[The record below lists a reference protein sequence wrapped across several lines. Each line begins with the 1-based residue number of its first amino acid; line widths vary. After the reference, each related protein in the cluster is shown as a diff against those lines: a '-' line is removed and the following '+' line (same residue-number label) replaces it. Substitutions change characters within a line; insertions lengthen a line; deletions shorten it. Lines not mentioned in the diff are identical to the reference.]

1 MAAAPEHGRATQ
13 VEPLAAH
20 AGSLAVADLFEEYS
34 RRVYAH
40 CLHRLRSPEDA
51 EDAVQATYLSACRHL
66 MRGFEPQAAQAWLLK
81 VAENECISRLRSESR
96 RARLQSGHDVEMIE
110 ETIAAPERAP
120 DELFGIEQA
129 LATLPEQ
136 QRRAILLRE
145 WQGLS
150 YREVAA
156 ELDLS
161 QSAVEALIFRA
172 RRSLAEALEKLDV
185 RPTQKRR
192 RFFHAFDVGAMVAGL
207 KASLSANVATSVA
220 VAVSAATIV
229 SGPLDRPV
237 VRPPFEATA
246 SAELAP
252 PRAPHAGAKR
262 PLPLR
267 SAKAAPGK
275 QKGAKGGK
283 AFGHSRGH
291 ANGKAKGHGMAGG
304 KADGKSSAGPP
315 AHAQSHGQSG
325 GNGAGKS
332 HK

>member
-1 MAAAPEHGRATQ
+1 MAAQPEHGRASQ
-13 VEPLAAH
+13 VEPLATR

-34 RRVYAH
+34 RRIYAH
-40 CLHRLRSPEDA
+40 CLKRLRSREDA

-66 MRGFEPQAAQAWLLK
+66 MRGFEPEAAQAWLLK
-81 VAENECISRLRSESR
+81 VADNECITRLRSSSR
-96 RARLQSGHDVEMIE
+96 RARAESGADIEFIE
-110 ETIAAPERAP
+110 ETVAAPDRAP
-120 DELFGIEQA
+120 DELFGIEAA

-172 RRSLAEALEKLDV
+172 RRSLAEALETLDV
-185 RPTQKRR
+185 RAEAPKRR
-192 RFFHAFDVGAMVAGL
+192 RFFHAFDVSAMLAGL

-220 VAVSAATIV
+220 VAVSAATMV

-237 VRPPFEATA
+237 VRPSVETTA
-246 SAELAP
+246 SAEVAP
-252 PRAPHAGAKR
+252 ARAPHAGAKR
-262 PLPLR
+262 PFPSR
-267 SAKAAPGK
+267 SAHAAPAK
-275 QKGAKGGK
+275 QKGAKDGK

-291 ANGKAKGHGMAGG
+291 GNGKAKGHGMAAG
-304 KADGKSSAGPP
+304 KAHGKASAGPP
-315 AHAQSHGQSG
+315 AHAQSGGSG
-325 GNGAGKS
+325 GGKS

>member
-1 MAAAPEHGRATQ
+1 MGAAPEHGRATQ
-13 VEPLAAH
+13 VERLATR

-34 RRVYAH
+34 RRIYAH
-40 CLHRLRSPEDA
+40 CLRRLRSPEEA

-110 ETIAAPERAP
+110 ETIAGPERAP

-129 LATLPEQ
+129 LATMPEQ

-150 YREVAA
+150 YREIAA

-172 RRSLAEALEKLDV
+172 RRSLAEALETLDV
-185 RPTQKRR
+185 RPAAPKRR
-192 RFFHAFDVGAMVAGL
+192 RFFHAFDLGSMLAGL
-207 KASLSANVATSVA
+207 KVSLSANVATSVA

-229 SGPLDRPV
+229 SGPIDRPV
-237 VRPPFEATA
+237 VRPGLDKQPKAQIKSEEAP
-246 SAELAP
+246 LVAP
-252 PRAPHAGAKR
+252 RRSVAAGSWKVAPAKH
-262 PLPLR
+262 
-267 SAKAAPGK
+267 
-275 QKGAKGGK
+275 KGGK
-283 AFGHSRGH
+283 ALGHSKAKGKGH
-291 ANGKAKGHGMAGG
+291 GKAKG
-304 KADGKSSAGPP
+304 GPP
-315 AHAQSHGQSG
+315 AHAQSNGHGG
-325 GNGAGKS
+325 GHGNAGKS

>member
-1 MAAAPEHGRATQ
+1 MAAAPEHGRATE
-13 VEPLAAH
+13 VEPLATR

-40 CLHRLRSPEDA
+40 CLHRLRSPADA

-129 LATLPEQ
+129 LATVPEQ

-185 RPTQKRR
+185 RPTPKRR
-192 RFFHAFDVGAMVAGL
+192 RFFHAFDAGAMLAGL

-237 VRPPFEATA
+237 VPPSVEKEA
-246 SAELAP
+246 SAEVAP
-252 PRAPHAGAKR
+252 ARPPHAGAKR
-262 PLPLR
+262 PLPP
-267 SAKAAPGK
+267 SAKATSAK

-291 ANGKAKGHGMAGG
+291 ANGRAKGHGMAGG
-304 KADGKSSAGPP
+304 KAHGKSSAGPP
-315 AHAQSHGQSG
+315 ALAQVRAQSD

>member
-13 VEPLAAH
+13 VEPLAAR

-156 ELDLS
+156 KLDLS

-185 RPTQKRR
+185 RPAAPKRR

-207 KASLSANVATSVA
+207 KASLSANVAASVA

-237 VRPPFEATA
+237 VRPSVEKEA
-246 SAELAP
+246 SAEVAP
-252 PRAPHAGAKR
+252 ARAPHAGAKR
-262 PLPLR
+262 PLPPSANAA
-267 SAKAAPGK
+267 SAKR
-275 QKGAKGGK
+275 KGAKGGK
-283 AFGHSRGH
+283 AFGHSRVH

-304 KADGKSSAGPP
+304 KAHGKSSAGPP
-315 AHAQSHGQSG
+315 AHASAHDQSG
-325 GNGAGKS
+325 GNSAGKS